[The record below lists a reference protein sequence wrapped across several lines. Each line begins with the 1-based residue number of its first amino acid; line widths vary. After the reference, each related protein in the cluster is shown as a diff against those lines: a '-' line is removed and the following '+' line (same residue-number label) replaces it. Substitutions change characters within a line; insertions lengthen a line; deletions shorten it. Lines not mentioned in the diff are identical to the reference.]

1 MFSWQFGYS
10 GNKIADTITEPN
22 GHKIVKSVENLI
34 NVEEMIIPLEKIDGI
49 LKKLR
54 KVLKNGTL

>member
-1 MFSWQFGYS
+1 M
-10 GNKIADTITEPN
+10 
-22 GHKIVKSVENLI
+22 KSVKNLI
-34 NVEEMIIPLEKIDGI
+34 NVEEMIISLEKIDGI